1 MNTTE
6 RKLIVDAE
14 LKALIPPLTRDERQ
28 GLEVDI
34 LEDGCRESIKVW
46 RTDEGDV
53 IIDGYNRHEVC
64 TEFHLN
70 FKVEVI
76 DGIETREDAKRWMIA
91 NQFHRRNL
99 NESQRASLASLLGN
113 LELGAN
119 QYTGKTEEDVPEHLP
134 HKSLEEGAQ
143 ICAPSQ
149 KNVAEQFNVSRRSVQ
164 YARKVH
170 EHGIPEL
177 SRMLTEGTV
186 SVSAAADVASLPEE
200 EQEQIVEGG
209 PESVVAAAREIRNN
223 KKVVEAPES
232 DINADGVI
240 HCAQCGTSAKVV
252 KDFDIFQGVR
262 YYVICEN
269 EDCCVQTCMR
279 KKREEVLEIWNK
291 RVK

>member
-6 RKLIVDAE
+6 RNLIVDAE
-14 LKALIPPLTRDERQ
+14 LKALIPPLTRDERH
-28 GLEVDI
+28 GLEADI

-46 RTDEGDV
+46 RTDVGDI

-64 TEFHLN
+64 TEFHLK
-70 FKVEVI
+70 FEVEVI

-99 NESQRASLASLLGN
+99 NESQRAALAGLL
-113 LELGAN
+113 A
-119 QYTGKTEEDVPEHLP
+119 DVDHGGD
-134 HKSLEEGAQ
+134 HKSSNFKAQ
-143 ICAPSQ
+143 ICALKTQ
-149 KNVAEQFNVSRRSVQ
+149 TDVADQFNVSRRSVQ

-170 EHGIPEL
+170 EHGVPEL

-209 PESVVAAAREIRNN
+209 PEAVVAAAREIRSR
-223 KKVVEAPES
+223 KKTIATPES
-232 DINADGVI
+232 ETNADGVI

-279 KKREEVLEIWNK
+279 KKREEVIAIWNK